1 MSVMKCDTHHIHIRS
16 SVTTG
21 KSLHQHETGSW
32 SSWENTE
39 TLIREEFAWIPFIAA
54 AANYCSMSSQ
64 KSDQFNFYSGLLT
77 TRTTY
82 ELWDMNLLFIFWTA
96 GIHSDKT
103 INIKKKTINE
113 TAFSKGELAEW
124 SSCWYEWLSAQEKTN
139 VGISALLCK
148 CFICSV
154 MQLTAQRKI
163 KCNKRMLFLNF
174 FFSIPEI
181 ASSIF
186 LRAPKVVIP
195 SSFRSWSVSV
205 RNVWRSI

>member
-103 INIKKKTINE
+103 INIKKKPLMKLPSAKVSWQNE
-113 TAFSKGELAEW
+113 ARAGTSDYRHRKRPTWVSLRCYANVLFAV
-124 SSCWYEWLSAQEKTN
+124 SC
-139 VGISALLCK
+139 
-148 CFICSV
+148 
-154 MQLTAQRKI
+154 
-163 KCNKRMLFLNF
+163 
-174 FFSIPEI
+174 
-181 ASSIF
+181 
-186 LRAPKVVIP
+186 
-195 SSFRSWSVSV
+195 SWQH
-205 RNVWRSI
+205 RER